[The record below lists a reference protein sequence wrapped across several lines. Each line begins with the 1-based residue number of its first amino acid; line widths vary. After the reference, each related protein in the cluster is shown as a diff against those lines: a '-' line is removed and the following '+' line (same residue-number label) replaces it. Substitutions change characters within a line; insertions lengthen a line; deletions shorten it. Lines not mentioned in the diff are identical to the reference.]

1 MLYRFEKG
9 DSANDAADEIC
20 TVYGSD
26 AATIKDLKM
35 AILTRKTKVKAAAQQ
50 RLYRGYENPRY
61 SVQEI
66 VEPLTFPEKRY
77 IIARP
82 RSGMC
87 RSM

>member
-50 RLYRGYENPRY
+50 RRVWTLSRLCSLKIRD
-61 SVQEI
+61 
-66 VEPLTFPEKRY
+66 TACKR
-77 IIARP
+77 
-82 RSGMC
+82 
-87 RSM
+87 